1 MSEKAKRL
9 IELNMN
15 KKIIFFTCAI
25 GVMALLAIGGASAEI
40 SDVDTSDWVNITV
53 NNISFQIPPEYGG
66 GDNDEDSYLLTN
78 VFTFGLVTLDNDKSL
93 RNNYGYESTLDELYD
108 VEEME
113 IDGHNAVAFYS
124 HRSIVDHDVTYL
136 YFESNKTFYALSYDG
151 NDVNDTMKKIVSYS
165 PKSEFS
171 KEKFND
177 KLNKMQDD
185 YIEEQREYEEAYA
198 YEEGYRNGY
207 SQGSMSHRNNHDDYF
222 AYYLFY
228 KLGKRSR

>member
-1 MSEKAKRL
+1 
-9 IELNMN
+9 MN
-15 KKIIFFTCAI
+15 KKIIFLTCVI
-25 GVMALLAIGGASAEI
+25 GIIALLAIGATSAEK

-53 NNISFQIPPEYGG
+53 YNTNFQIPPEYGG
-66 GDNDEDSYLLTN
+66 GSDSGGNYVKTN
-78 VFTFGLVTLDNDKSL
+78 VFTFGLVALEDDKSL

-113 IDGHNAVAFYS
+113 IDGHHAVAYYS

-165 PKSEFS
+165 PKSNFT
-171 KEKFND
+171 KEKFD
-177 KLNKMQDD
+177 EKLNQMQED
-185 YIEEQREYEEAYA
+185 YVEDQREYEEAYA
-198 YEEGYRNGY
+198 YDQGYNNGY
-207 SQGSMSHRNNHDDYF
+207 SQGMMSGRNNHDDYF

-228 KLGKRSR
+228 RLGKRSR

>member
-1 MSEKAKRL
+1 
-9 IELNMN
+9 MN
-15 KKIIFFTCAI
+15 KKIIFLTCAMGI
-25 GVMALLAIGGASAEI
+25 VALLAISAASAET
-40 SDVDTSDWVNITV
+40 SDVDTSDWLNVTI
-53 NNISFQIPPEYGG
+53 NNIDFQIPPEYEGG
-66 GDNDEDSYLLTN
+66 KNDSDSYVNEN
-78 VFTFGLVTLDNDKSL
+78 VFTFGLVTLETDKSL

-113 IDGHNAVAFYS
+113 IDGHHAVAFYS

-165 PKSEFS
+165 PKSAFT
-171 KEKFND
+171 KEKFD
-177 KLNKMQDD
+177 EKLNTMQDD

-207 SQGSMSHRNNHDDYF
+207 SQGSMNRRHNHDDYF

-228 KLGKRSR
+228 RLGKSSR